1 MTRKL
6 IFIKE
11 KIRRISGPWKGISK
25 HHVGPHAAQAAFFFV
40 LSLMPLL
47 LLLMT
52 MIRFIPVTQEDMM
65 FGVEQIFP
73 STMIDLIESII
84 TQAHAQSNTVIPVT
98 IIIAM
103 WSAAKGV
110 LAVISGLNDIYH
122 GTETRN
128 FLYLRIRAILYTLI
142 FLIAII
148 LSLVVFVFGNSI
160 RFFVHEHLPFLGQAV
175 DFIVRIRMV
184 FIFITLITFWT
195 LVYKFLPDRKKEAK
209 MSIKH
214 ELPGAVFTAGGW
226 LMLSFV
232 FSIYLDVF
240 TGFSTMHGS
249 LTTIILL
256 LLWLYLCM
264 YTILLGGEINMVL
277 DEYLRRKKS

>member
-1 MTRKL
+1 MIRKL
-6 IFIKE
+6 RLAKA
-11 KIRRISGPWKGISK
+11 KINKKNAPWKGISE

-98 IIIAM
+98 IVIAM

-128 FLYLRIRAILYTLI
+128 FLYLRIRAMLYTLI
-142 FLIAII
+142 FLVAIL

-160 RFFVHEHLPFLGQAV
+160 RSFVHEYLPFLGQAV